1 MKDKTYLYSGPLT
14 GATLADGRE
23 VQLCPGNRYDL
34 PPDDP
39 YVRGLATQNRLTPI
53 TIKRSKGA

>member
-1 MKDKTYLYSGPLT
+1 VKDRPYIYTGPLT

-23 VQLCPGNRYDL
+23 VLLVPGSRCEL
-34 PPDDP
+34 PPHDP
-39 YVRGLATQNRLTPI
+39 YIAGLVAQNRLTPI